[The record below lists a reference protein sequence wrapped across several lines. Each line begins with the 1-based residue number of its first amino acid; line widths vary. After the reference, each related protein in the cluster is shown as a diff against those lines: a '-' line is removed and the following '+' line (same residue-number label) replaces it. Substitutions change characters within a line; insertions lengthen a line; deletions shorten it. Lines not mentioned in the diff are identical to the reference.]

1 MSSIGPASS
10 SLDQVQAY
18 RKQAVSNDVR
28 EKDVKKETENAK
40 INAADDVK
48 TRQTTEVNETKD
60 NEQAEVSSL
69 QREDDRRNETVR
81 LGNTLDLLV

>member
-28 EKDVKKETENAK
+28 EKDVKKETESAK